1 MFPDKIIE
9 NPKKNEK
16 QEKRKKILEAHTEAI
31 FCFATLAYYFL
42 LFCIFAEV

>member
-9 NPKKNEK
+9 NPKKN
-16 QEKRKKILEAHTEAI
+16 KRKKNMETHTEAI